1 MLTGVENEQHFS
13 GNHRGKLTE
22 DKEKGQGSETLTS
35 PMFLSATTAA
45 STTKRPYTTVAVF
58 RCVVALPLS
67 VMPWVAGDVTFRH
80 LLSAA
85 AGCPVP
91 AASSRAL

>member
-1 MLTGVENEQHFS
+1 MSDNTNLHHWLWANGIASFY
-13 GNHRGKLTE
+13 G
-22 DKEKGQGSETLTS
+22 GSS
-35 PMFLSATTAA
+35 H
-45 STTKRPYTTVAVF
+45 TTVAVF